1 MTTPGPTGSLAAD
14 PPDAAYAVDPAL
26 ARRLLRHLVVGPGAD
41 RITTYGPFD
50 GRPLVELPV
59 SSPDDVASAF
69 AVARRA
75 QRRWAEIAPWGRAD
89 VLLRFHDLVLDRQA
103 EGLDLAQAETGK
115 SRLDAFEEL
124 IDLAVTAR
132 HYARVGPRLLR
143 PRRRT
148 GAFLAL
154 TQVHELHHPKGVVG
168 IISPWNYPLTLAVGD
183 AIPALLAGNAVVLKP
198 DQQTTLTAL
207 WAVDLLREAGVPDGA
222 LSVVAGPGAEVGP
235 QLIELAD
242 QIMFTGSTRVGREVA
257 KRCGERL
264 IGCSLELGG
273 KNALVVRAD
282 ADLDRSADIAVRAGF
297 ANSGQLCVGTERL
310 YVHGDVVEG
319 FLARFVPRVRSL
331 RLRAGVGW
339 GADMGSLVSARQ
351 LERVTSHVDDALAKG
366 AELLVGGRAR
376 PDVGPYF
383 FEPTVLSAVTDEMLL
398 CREETFGPV
407 VSVYPFTDDEHAL
420 RLVNDSDLGLSAAIL
435 TRDTRRGRALA
446 ARIQAGTV
454 NINEAYAAA
463 WGSTAAPMGGMKDS
477 GLGRRHGIEGLLTY
491 TESQTIAV
499 QRLVGISPQFG
510 RTDEQWAGIL
520 TAAVRAMKALG
531 VR

>member
-1 MTTPGPTGSLAAD
+1 MRRTRSTPRWPGGCCATS
-14 PPDAAYAVDPAL
+14 
-26 ARRLLRHLVVGPGAD
+26 VVGPGAD

-50 GRPLVELPV
+50 GRPLVDLPV

-168 IISPWNYPLTLAVGD
+168 VISPWNYPLTLAVGD

-207 WAVDLLREAGVPDGA
+207 WRSTCCARPGCPTGPALRSSPGPAPRSGTPIIEHADFSCSPGPPRGA
-222 LSVVAGPGAEVGP
+222 
-235 QLIELAD
+235 
-242 QIMFTGSTRVGREVA
+242 RGRQA
-257 KRCGERL
+257 LRRGL
-264 IGCSLELGG
+264 IGCSAELGG
-273 KNALVVRAD
+273 KNRWSCARTPNSTGPLTV
-282 ADLDRSADIAVRAGF
+282 AVRAGF
-297 ANSGQLCVGTERL
+297 SNSGQLCIADRADVR
-310 YVHGDVVEG
+310 HGDVVESSY
-319 FLARFVPRVRSL
+319 ARFVPRVATRV
-331 RLRAGVGW
+331 RLRAGLGLGTPTW
-339 GADMGSLVSARQ
+339 ARSSRRVSWS
-351 LERVTSHVDDALAKG
+351 VTSHVDDAVAKG
-366 AELLVGGRAR
+366 AKAAR
-376 PDVGPYF
+376 RWPGPAGSR
-383 FEPTVLSAVTDEMLL
+383 PAASTSRRSSTGVTDEMLL

-407 VSVYPFTDDEHAL
+407 VSMYPFTDDEHAL
-420 RLVNDSDLGLSAAIL
+420 PLVPTTPTTASMPAIL
-435 TRDTRRGRALA
+435 TRDTRAGRPSPPGSRPARSTSTRRTPPPGARPPHPWA
-446 ARIQAGTV
+446 A
-454 NINEAYAAA
+454 
-463 WGSTAAPMGGMKDS
+463 
-477 GLGRRHGIEGLLTY
+477 
-491 TESQTIAV
+491 
-499 QRLVGISPQFG
+499 
-510 RTDEQWAGIL
+510 
-520 TAAVRAMKALG
+520 
-531 VR
+531 

>member
-154 TQVHELHHPKGVVG
+154 TQVRELHHPKGVVG

-235 QLIELAD
+235 PAD
-242 QIMFTGSTRVGREVA
+242 RRAPTTIMFTGSTRVGREVA

-273 KNALVVRAD
+273 KNALIV
-282 ADLDRSADIAVRAGF
+282 
-297 ANSGQLCVGTERL
+297 
-310 YVHGDVVEG
+310 
-319 FLARFVPRVRSL
+319 
-331 RLRAGVGW
+331 
-339 GADMGSLVSARQ
+339 
-351 LERVTSHVDDALAKG
+351 
-366 AELLVGGRAR
+366 
-376 PDVGPYF
+376 
-383 FEPTVLSAVTDEMLL
+383 
-398 CREETFGPV
+398 
-407 VSVYPFTDDEHAL
+407 
-420 RLVNDSDLGLSAAIL
+420 
-435 TRDTRRGRALA
+435 RRGR
-446 ARIQAGTV
+446 R
-454 NINEAYAAA
+454 
-463 WGSTAAPMGGMKDS
+463 PRP
-477 GLGRRHGIEGLLTY
+477 GRRHRGPG
-491 TESQTIAV
+491 
-499 QRLVGISPQFG
+499 RLRQL
-510 RTDEQWAGIL
+510 R
-520 TAAVRAMKALG
+520 AAVRRRPSGCTSTRPSWTSFLAAVRRRASARCGSARRRLG
-531 VR
+531 SRHGLARLRRAAGRASERTSTTPWRRAPSCSPVVGPGPTSARTSSSRRSCPP

>member
-235 QLIELAD
+235 
-242 QIMFTGSTRVGREVA
+242 SSSSSPTRS
-257 KRCGERL
+257 
-264 IGCSLELGG
+264 CSPG
-273 KNALVVRAD
+273 
-282 ADLDRSADIAVRAGF
+282 
-297 ANSGQLCVGTERL
+297 
-310 YVHGDVVEG
+310 
-319 FLARFVPRVRSL
+319 PP
-331 RLRAGVGW
+331 GW
-339 GADMGSLVSARQ
+339 GARSQ
-351 LERVTSHVDDALAKG
+351 
-366 AELLVGGRAR
+366 
-376 PDVGPYF
+376 
-383 FEPTVLSAVTDEMLL
+383 
-398 CREETFGPV
+398 
-407 VSVYPFTDDEHAL
+407 
-420 RLVNDSDLGLSAAIL
+420 SAAE
-435 TRDTRRGRALA
+435 RG
-446 ARIQAGTV
+446 
-454 NINEAYAAA
+454 
-463 WGSTAAPMGGMKDS
+463 
-477 GLGRRHGIEGLLTY
+477 
-491 TESQTIAV
+491 
-499 QRLVGISPQFG
+499 
-510 RTDEQWAGIL
+510 
-520 TAAVRAMKALG
+520 
-531 VR
+531 